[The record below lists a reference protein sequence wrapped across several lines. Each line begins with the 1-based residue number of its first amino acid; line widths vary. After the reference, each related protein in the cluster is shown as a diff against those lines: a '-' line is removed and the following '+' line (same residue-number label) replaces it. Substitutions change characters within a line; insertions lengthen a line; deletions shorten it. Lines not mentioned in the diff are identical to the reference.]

1 MIGVI
6 VARMIMTRVIMTRVI
21 MTRVVVTG
29 MVVTGSLGVPVMVAV
44 AVAMVVCFKEPA
56 DPRDGQ
62 SGDQGT

>member
-1 MIGVI
+1 MIGVVGNESVVMTGVV
-6 VARMIMTRVIMTRVI
+6 VARVVV
-21 MTRVVVTG
+21 TRVVVTRV
-29 MVVTGSLGVPVMVAV
+29 VVTGSLGVPVMV